1 MDPGVQ
7 GSTMNDRKAEVV
19 TALYRYSDL
28 SVEAIADQV
37 DADIGWVQGVVD
49 GLVKDEALRLWL
61 DQCTAKIE
69 QVMTGNVVTLDVSK
83 TALDAA
89 VLMAEKKIGCIVV
102 TKADEPFGIV
112 TERDIIRRAAA
123 TGVLLK
129 DIKLADIASQPLV
142 VGRPD
147 MNVEDVTEIMAENK
161 IRRLPIVSQ
170 NRVVGIVTAS
180 DLAAFL
186 APSRRKGFA
195 LSVLKAVT
203 RSRV

>member
-1 MDPGVQ
+1 
-7 GSTMNDRKAEVV
+7 MNDRKAEVV
-19 TALYRYSDL
+19 TALHRYSDL

-37 DADIGWVQGVVD
+37 DADVNWVQGVVD

-61 DQCTAKIE
+61 DQCTANIE
-69 QVMTGNVVTLDVSK
+69 QVMTGNVVTLDISK

-89 VLMAEKKIGCIVV
+89 VLMTEKKIGCVVV
-102 TKADEPFGIV
+102 TKAEEPFGIV

-129 DIKLADIASQPLV
+129 DIRLADIASQPLV
-142 VGRPD
+142 TGSPD
-147 MNVEDVTEIMAENK
+147 MNVEDVTDIMSKNK

-195 LSVLKAVT
+195 RSVLKAVS